1 MFKSRR
7 TLSLRIARVKGI
19 PIRLHYTLIIVFFLV
34 TFTVSIHLM
43 PEINPGLSTL
53 EYWTMG
59 IICAIILFVSV
70 LLHELAHSIIALR
83 YGIKVRQIILF
94 IFGGMSDIE
103 DEMPGGG
110 EVSKDFGKE
119 FKIAVVGPVTS
130 FIIAGVLGI
139 LLVMV
144 SLVNGNEVSDRIS
157 SMVLNITKGVL
168 WYGMVINIIL
178 GGFNLIPAFPMDG
191 GRILRAALL
200 RWKKDFDQATRI
212 SVKAGIVM
220 SYVFMGM
227 GFLIMFSGSFVSGMW
242 LLLIGWFLNSGAQ
255 SYLSEHELMRILSTI
270 PLGAIM
276 NTRIITVGEN
286 LTIDSLIKDYFNLYS
301 KDSFPVLSSEP
312 DANRLL
318 GMVTF
323 KDASNITD
331 SERSLTKT
339 NKIMIPKADLIIMS
353 ENRKANEALLQI
365 SRKRMGK
372 VFVCND
378 DGKLIGVVSKTDI
391 MNAASEKS
399 EYEKAAR
406 NLHKEAD

>member
-1 MFKSRR
+1 
-7 TLSLRIARVKGI
+7 
-19 PIRLHYTLIIVFFLV
+19 
-34 TFTVSIHLM
+34 M
-43 PEINPGLSTL
+43 PDINPGLTTL
-53 EYWTMG
+53 EYWIMG
-59 IICAIILFVSV
+59 IICAVILFVSV

-103 DEMPGGG
+103 EEMPGGG

-119 FKIAVVGPVTS
+119 FKIAAVGPVTS

-200 RWKKDFDQATRI
+200 RWKKDFDQANRI
-212 SVKAGIVM
+212 SVKAGIAM

-323 KDASNITD
+323 KDASNLPD

-406 NLHKEAD
+406 NLHKETG

>member
-1 MFKSRR
+1 M
-7 TLSLRIARVKGI
+7 SLQITRVKGI
-19 PIRLHYTLIIVFFLV
+19 PIRLHYTLIIVFFLI
-34 TFTVSIHLM
+34 TFTVSVYLM
-43 PEINPGLSTL
+43 PDINPGLTTL
-53 EYWTMG
+53 EYWIMG
-59 IICAIILFVSV
+59 IICAVILFVSV

-103 DEMPGGG
+103 EEMPGGG

-212 SVKAGIVM
+212 SVKAGIMM

-286 LTIDSLIKDYFNLYS
+286 LTIDSLIRDYFNLFS

-406 NLHKEAD
+406 NLHKETG

>member
-1 MFKSRR
+1 M
-7 TLSLRIARVKGI
+7 SLQITRVKGI
-19 PIRLHYTLIIVFFLV
+19 PIRLHYTLIIVFFLI
-34 TFTVSIHLM
+34 TFTVSVYLM
-43 PEINPGLSTL
+43 PDINPGLTTL
-53 EYWTMG
+53 EYWIMG
-59 IICAIILFVSV
+59 IICAVILFVSV

-103 DEMPGGG
+103 EEMPGGG

-212 SVKAGIVM
+212 SVKAGIMM

-286 LTIDSLIKDYFNLYS
+286 LTIDSLIRDYFNLFS

-406 NLHKEAD
+406 NLRKETG

>member
-1 MFKSRR
+1 
-7 TLSLRIARVKGI
+7 
-19 PIRLHYTLIIVFFLV
+19 
-34 TFTVSIHLM
+34 
-43 PEINPGLSTL
+43 
-53 EYWTMG
+53 
-59 IICAIILFVSV
+59 
-70 LLHELAHSIIALR
+70 
-83 YGIKVRQIILF
+83 
-94 IFGGMSDIE
+94 
-103 DEMPGGG
+103 
-110 EVSKDFGKE
+110 
-119 FKIAVVGPVTS
+119 
-130 FIIAGVLGI
+130 
-139 LLVMV
+139 
-144 SLVNGNEVSDRIS
+144 
-157 SMVLNITKGVL
+157 
-168 WYGMVINIIL
+168 MVINIIL

-200 RWKKDFDQATRI
+200 RWKKDFDQANRI
-212 SVKAGIVM
+212 SVKAGIAM

-323 KDASNITD
+323 KDASNLSD

-353 ENRKANEALLQI
+353 EKRKANEALLQI

-406 NLHKEAD
+406 NLHKETG

>member
-1 MFKSRR
+1 M
-7 TLSLRIARVKGI
+7 SLQVARVKGI
-19 PIRLHYTLIIVFFLV
+19 PIRLHYTLIIVFFLI
-34 TFTVSIHLM
+34 TFTVSVHLM
-43 PEINPGLSTL
+43 PNINPGLSML
-53 EYWTMG
+53 EYWIMG
-59 IICAIILFVSV
+59 IICAIILFISV

-103 DEMPGGG
+103 EEIPGGG
-110 EVSKDFGKE
+110 EVSREFGKE

-139 LLVMV
+139 ILVLV
-144 SLVNGNEVSDRIS
+144 SLINVNGVSDLSS

-220 SYVFMGM
+220 SYIFMGM

-255 SYLSEHELMRILSTI
+255 SYLSEHELMRVLSTI
-270 PLGAIM
+270 PLSAIM
-276 NTRIITVGEN
+276 NTRTITVGKH
-286 LTIDSLIKDYFNLYS
+286 LTIDSLIENYFNVYS
-301 KDSFPVLSSEP
+301 KDSFPVVSSDP
-312 DANRLL
+312 NVSRLL
-318 GMVTF
+318 GMVSF
-323 KDASNITD
+323 KDASNIPDT
-331 SERSLTKT
+331 ERPRTKT
-339 NKIMIPKADLIIMS
+339 NEIMIPKEYLIIMS

-372 VFVCND
+372 VFVCD
-378 DGKLIGVVSKTDI
+378 DNGKLIGVVSKTDI

-399 EYEKAAR
+399 EYEKASR
-406 NLHKEAD
+406 NLHKEMH

>member
-1 MFKSRR
+1 MQV
-7 TLSLRIARVKGI
+7 ARVKGI
-19 PIRLHYTLIIVFFLV
+19 PIRLHYTLIIVFFLI
-34 TFTVSIHLM
+34 TFTVSVHLM
-43 PEINPGLSTL
+43 PNINPGLSML
-53 EYWTMG
+53 EYWIMG
-59 IICAIILFVSV
+59 IICAIILFISV

-103 DEMPGGG
+103 EEIPGGG
-110 EVSKDFGKE
+110 EVSREFGKE

-139 LLVMV
+139 ILVLV
-144 SLVNGNEVSDRIS
+144 SLINVNGVSDLSS

-220 SYVFMGM
+220 SYIFMGM

-255 SYLSEHELMRILSTI
+255 SYLSEHELMRVLSTI
-270 PLGAIM
+270 PLSAIM
-276 NTRIITVGEN
+276 NTRTITVEKH
-286 LTIDSLIKDYFNLYS
+286 LTIDSLIENYFNVYS
-301 KDSFPVLSSEP
+301 KDSFPVVSSDP
-312 DANRLL
+312 NVSRLL
-318 GMVTF
+318 GMVSF
-323 KDASNITD
+323 KDASNIPDT
-331 SERSLTKT
+331 ERSRTKT
-339 NKIMIPKADLIIMS
+339 NEIMIPKEDLIIMS

-372 VFVCND
+372 VFVCD
-378 DGKLIGVVSKTDI
+378 DNGKLIGVVSKTDI

-399 EYEKAAR
+399 EYEKASR
-406 NLHKEAD
+406 NLHKEMH

>member
-1 MFKSRR
+1 M
-7 TLSLRIARVKGI
+7 SLQITRVKGI
-19 PIRLHYTLIIVFFLV
+19 PIHLHYTLIIVFFLV
-34 TFTVSIHLM
+34 TFTVSVYLM
-43 PEINPGLSTL
+43 PNINPGLTTL
-53 EYWTMG
+53 EYWIMG
-59 IICAIILFVSV
+59 IICAVILFVSV

-103 DEMPGGG
+103 EEMPEGG

-212 SVKAGIVM
+212 SVKAGIMM

-286 LTIDSLIKDYFNLYS
+286 LTIDSLIRDYFNLFS

-406 NLHKEAD
+406 NLRKETG

>member
-1 MFKSRR
+1 
-7 TLSLRIARVKGI
+7 LSFQITKVKGI
-19 PIRLHYTLIIVFFLV
+19 PIRLHYTLIIVFFLI
-34 TFTVSIHLM
+34 TFTVSVYLM
-43 PEINPGLSTL
+43 PDINPGLSTL
-53 EYWTMG
+53 EYWVMG

-70 LLHELAHSIIALR
+70 LLHELAHSVIAQR

-103 DEMPGGG
+103 EEMPGGG
-110 EVSKDFGKE
+110 EVSKDFRKE

-144 SLVNGNEVSDRIS
+144 SLVNENEVSDIS
-157 SMVLNITKGVL
+157 GSMVLNITKGVL

-220 SYVFMGM
+220 SYGFMAM

-255 SYLSEHELMRILSTI
+255 SYLSEHELLRILSTI

-323 KDASNITD
+323 KDASNKTD
-331 SERSLTKT
+331 SERSRTKT
-339 NKIMIPKADLIIMS
+339 SKIMIPKADLIIMS

-399 EYEKAAR
+399 EYEKATR
-406 NLHKEAD
+406 NLHKETG

>member
-1 MFKSRR
+1 M
-7 TLSLRIARVKGI
+7 SLQITRVKGI

-34 TFTVSIHLM
+34 TFTVSVYLM
-43 PEINPGLSTL
+43 PNINPGLTTL
-53 EYWTMG
+53 EYWIMG
-59 IICAIILFVSV
+59 IICAVILFVSV

-103 DEMPGGG
+103 EEMPGGG

-212 SVKAGIVM
+212 SVKAGIMM

-286 LTIDSLIKDYFNLYS
+286 LTIDSLIRDYFNLFS

-372 VFVCND
+372 VFVCNN

-406 NLHKEAD
+406 NLHKEIG

>member
-1 MFKSRR
+1 
-7 TLSLRIARVKGI
+7 
-19 PIRLHYTLIIVFFLV
+19 
-34 TFTVSIHLM
+34 M
-43 PEINPGLSTL
+43 PNINPGLTTL
-53 EYWTMG
+53 EYWIMG
-59 IICAIILFVSV
+59 IICAVILFVSV

-103 DEMPGGG
+103 EEMPGGG

-212 SVKAGIVM
+212 SVKAGIMM

-286 LTIDSLIKDYFNLYS
+286 LTIDSLIRDYFNLFS

-406 NLHKEAD
+406 NLRKETG

>member
-1 MFKSRR
+1 M
-7 TLSLRIARVKGI
+7 SLQVARVKGI
-19 PIRLHYTLIIVFFLV
+19 PIRLHYTLIIVFFLI
-34 TFTVSIHLM
+34 TFTVSVHLM
-43 PEINPGLSTL
+43 PNINPGLSML
-53 EYWTMG
+53 EYWIMG
-59 IICAIILFVSV
+59 IICAIILFISV

-103 DEMPGGG
+103 EEIPGGG
-110 EVSKDFGKE
+110 EVSREFGKE

-139 LLVMV
+139 ILVLV
-144 SLVNGNEVSDRIS
+144 SLINVNGVSDLSS

-220 SYVFMGM
+220 SYIFMGM

-255 SYLSEHELMRILSTI
+255 SYLSEHELMRVLSTI
-270 PLGAIM
+270 PLSAIM
-276 NTRIITVGEN
+276 NTRTITVGKH
-286 LTIDSLIKDYFNLYS
+286 LTIDSLIENYFNVYS
-301 KDSFPVLSSEP
+301 KDSFPVVSSDP
-312 DANRLL
+312 NVSRLL
-318 GMVTF
+318 GMVSF
-323 KDASNITD
+323 KDASNIPDT
-331 SERSLTKT
+331 ERPRTKT
-339 NKIMIPKADLIIMS
+339 NEIMIPKEDLIIMS

-372 VFVCND
+372 VFVCD
-378 DGKLIGVVSKTDI
+378 DNGKLIGVVSKTDI

-399 EYEKAAR
+399 EYEKASR
-406 NLHKEAD
+406 NLHKETH

>member
-1 MFKSRR
+1 MSFQ
-7 TLSLRIARVKGI
+7 IARVKGI
-19 PIRLHYTLIIVFFLV
+19 PIRLHYTLIIVFFLI
-34 TFTVSIHLM
+34 TFTVSVHLM
-43 PEINPGLSTL
+43 PDIKPGLSSL
-53 EYWTMG
+53 EYWIMG

-70 LLHELAHSIIALR
+70 LLHELAHSVMALR

-103 DEMPGGG
+103 EETPGGG
-110 EVSKDFGKE
+110 EVSKDFRKE

-139 LLVMV
+139 MLVIV
-144 SLVNGNEVSDRIS
+144 SLVNDKEVNDLSS

-220 SYVFMGM
+220 SYGFMGM
-227 GFLIMFSGSFVSGMW
+227 GFLIMFSGSFVSGIW

-270 PLGAIM
+270 PISAIM
-276 NTRIITVGEN
+276 NTGIITVGEY
-286 LTIDSLIKDYFNLYS
+286 LGIDSLITDYFNLYS
-301 KDSFPVLSSEP
+301 KDSFPVVTSDS
-312 DANRLL
+312 DVNRLL

-323 KDASNITD
+323 KDASNIPD
-331 SERSLTKT
+331 NERSRTKT
-339 NKIMIPKADLIIMS
+339 NEIMIPKADLIIMG

-391 MNAASEKS
+391 MNAASERT
-399 EYEKAAR
+399 EYEKAVR
-406 NLHKEAD
+406 NLHKETG

>member
-1 MFKSRR
+1 
-7 TLSLRIARVKGI
+7 
-19 PIRLHYTLIIVFFLV
+19 
-34 TFTVSIHLM
+34 M
-43 PEINPGLSTL
+43 PDIKPGLSSL
-53 EYWTMG
+53 EYWIMG

-70 LLHELAHSIIALR
+70 LLHELAHSVMALR

-103 DEMPGGG
+103 EETPGGG
-110 EVSKDFGKE
+110 EVSKDFRKE

-139 LLVMV
+139 MLVIV
-144 SLVNGNEVSDRIS
+144 SLVNDKEVNDLSS

-220 SYVFMGM
+220 SYGFMGM
-227 GFLIMFSGSFVSGMW
+227 GFLIMFSGSFVSGIW

-270 PLGAIM
+270 PISAIM
-276 NTRIITVGEN
+276 NTGIITVGEY
-286 LTIDSLIKDYFNLYS
+286 LGIDSLITDYFNLYS
-301 KDSFPVLSSEP
+301 KDSFPVVTSDS
-312 DANRLL
+312 DVNRLL

-323 KDASNITD
+323 KDASNIPD
-331 SERSLTKT
+331 NERSRTKT
-339 NKIMIPKADLIIMS
+339 NEIMIPKADLIIMG

-391 MNAASEKS
+391 MNAASERT
-399 EYEKAAR
+399 EYEKAVR
-406 NLHKEAD
+406 NLHKETG

>member
-1 MFKSRR
+1 MSFQITK
-7 TLSLRIARVKGI
+7 VKGI
-19 PIRLHYTLIIVFFLV
+19 PIRLHYTLIIVFFLI
-34 TFTVSIHLM
+34 TFTVSVYLM
-43 PEINPGLSTL
+43 PDINPGLSTL
-53 EYWTMG
+53 EYWVMG

-70 LLHELAHSIIALR
+70 LLHELAHSVIAQR

-103 DEMPGGG
+103 EEMPGGG
-110 EVSKDFGKE
+110 EVSKDFRKE

-144 SLVNGNEVSDRIS
+144 SLVNENEVSDLS
-157 SMVLNITKGVL
+157 GSMVLNITKGVL

-220 SYVFMGM
+220 SYGFMAM

-255 SYLSEHELMRILSTI
+255 SYLSEHELLRILSTI

-331 SERSLTKT
+331 SERSRTKT
-339 NKIMIPKADLIIMS
+339 NKIMIPKVDLIIMS

-399 EYEKAAR
+399 EYEKATR
-406 NLHKEAD
+406 NLHKETG

>member
-1 MFKSRR
+1 M
-7 TLSLRIARVKGI
+7 SLQITRVKGI
-19 PIRLHYTLIIVFFLV
+19 PIRLHYTLIIVFFLI
-34 TFTVSIHLM
+34 TFTVSVYLM
-43 PEINPGLSTL
+43 PDINPGLTTL
-53 EYWTMG
+53 EYWIMG
-59 IICAIILFVSV
+59 IICAVILFVSV

-103 DEMPGGG
+103 EEMPGGG

-119 FKIAVVGPVTS
+119 FKIAVAGPVTS

-157 SMVLNITKGVL
+157 SMVLNIIKGVL

-212 SVKAGIVM
+212 SVKAGIAM

-270 PLGAIM
+270 PLDAIM

-301 KDSFPVLSSEP
+301 KDSFPVLSREP

-323 KDASNITD
+323 KDASNLTD

-372 VFVCND
+372 VFVCNN

-406 NLHKEAD
+406 NLHKEIG

>member
-1 MFKSRR
+1 M
-7 TLSLRIARVKGI
+7 VKGI
-19 PIRLHYTLIIVFFLV
+19 PIHLHYTLIIVFFLV
-34 TFTVSIHLM
+34 TFTVSVYLM
-43 PEINPGLSTL
+43 PNINPGLTTL
-53 EYWTMG
+53 EYWIMG
-59 IICAIILFVSV
+59 IICAVILFVSV

-103 DEMPGGG
+103 EEMPGGG

-212 SVKAGIVM
+212 SVKAGIMM

-286 LTIDSLIKDYFNLYS
+286 LTIDSLIRDYFNLFS

-406 NLHKEAD
+406 NLRKETG

>member
-1 MFKSRR
+1 M
-7 TLSLRIARVKGI
+7 SLQITRVKGI
-19 PIRLHYTLIIVFFLV
+19 PIRLHYTLIIVFFLI
-34 TFTVSIHLM
+34 TFTVSVYLM
-43 PEINPGLSTL
+43 PNINPGLTTL
-53 EYWTMG
+53 EYWIMG
-59 IICAIILFVSV
+59 IICAVILFVSV

-103 DEMPGGG
+103 EEMPGGG

-406 NLHKEAD
+406 NLHKETG

>member
-1 MFKSRR
+1 M
-7 TLSLRIARVKGI
+7 SLQITRVKGI
-19 PIRLHYTLIIVFFLV
+19 PIHLHYTLIIVFFLV
-34 TFTVSIHLM
+34 TFTVSVYLM
-43 PEINPGLSTL
+43 PNINPGLTTL
-53 EYWTMG
+53 EYWIMG
-59 IICAIILFVSV
+59 IICAVILFVSV

-103 DEMPGGG
+103 EEMPGGG

-212 SVKAGIVM
+212 SVKAGIMM

-286 LTIDSLIKDYFNLYS
+286 LTIDSLIRDYFNLFS

-406 NLHKEAD
+406 NLRKETG

>member
-1 MFKSRR
+1 
-7 TLSLRIARVKGI
+7 
-19 PIRLHYTLIIVFFLV
+19 
-34 TFTVSIHLM
+34 M
-43 PEINPGLSTL
+43 PNINPGLSAL
-53 EYWTMG
+53 EYWIMG
-59 IICAIILFVSV
+59 IICAIILFFSV
-70 LLHELAHSIIALR
+70 LLHELAHSIIALK

-103 DEMPGGG
+103 EEIPGGG
-110 EVSKDFGKE
+110 EVSREFGKE

-130 FIIAGVLGI
+130 FVIAGVLGI
-139 LLVMV
+139 ILVLV
-144 SLVNGNEVSDRIS
+144 SLVNVNGISDLSS

-220 SYVFMGM
+220 SYGFMGM

-255 SYLSEHELMRILSTI
+255 SYLSEHELMRVLSTI
-270 PLGAIM
+270 PLSAIM
-276 NTRIITVGEN
+276 NTRTITVEKH
-286 LTIDSLIKDYFNLYS
+286 LTIDSLIENYFNVYS
-301 KDSFPVLSSEP
+301 KDSFPVVNSDP
-312 DANRLL
+312 NARRLL

-323 KDASNITD
+323 KDASIIPDT
-331 SERSLTKT
+331 ERSQTKL
-339 NKIMIPKADLIIMS
+339 NEIMIPKKDLIIMS

-378 DGKLIGVVSKTDI
+378 NGELIGVVSKTDI
-391 MNAASEKS
+391 MNAANEKS
-399 EYEKAAR
+399 EYEKASR
-406 NLHKEAD
+406 NLYKET

>member
-1 MFKSRR
+1 
-7 TLSLRIARVKGI
+7 
-19 PIRLHYTLIIVFFLV
+19 
-34 TFTVSIHLM
+34 M
-43 PEINPGLSTL
+43 PEIVPGLSTL
-53 EYWTMG
+53 EYLIMG

-70 LLHELAHSIIALR
+70 LLHELAHSVIALR

-103 DEMPGGG
+103 EETPGGG

-130 FIIAGVLGI
+130 FIIAGMFGIILG
-139 LLVMV
+139 MV
-144 SLVNGNEVSDRIS
+144 SLVNDNGVNDLGGST
-157 SMVLNITKGVL
+157 VLSATQGVL
-168 WYGMVINIIL
+168 WYGMVINLVL

-220 SYVFMGM
+220 SYGFMGM
-227 GFLIMFSGSFVSGMW
+227 GFLIMFSGSFVSGIW

-255 SYLSEHELMRILSTI
+255 SYLSEHELMRTLSSI
-270 PLGAIM
+270 SLSAIM
-276 NTRIITVGEN
+276 NTRPITIGED

-301 KDSFPVLSSEP
+301 KDAFPVVSGEP

-323 KDASNITD
+323 KDASSIPYI
-331 SERSLTKT
+331 ERTRTKI
-339 NKIMIPKADLIIMS
+339 NQIMIPNTDLIVMS
-353 ENRKANEALLQI
+353 ENRRANEALLQI

-378 DGKLIGVVSKTDI
+378 EGKLIGVVSKTDI

-399 EYEKAAR
+399 EYEKAVR
-406 NLHKEAD
+406 KLHKETD

>member
-1 MFKSRR
+1 
-7 TLSLRIARVKGI
+7 
-19 PIRLHYTLIIVFFLV
+19 
-34 TFTVSIHLM
+34 
-43 PEINPGLSTL
+43 
-53 EYWTMG
+53 
-59 IICAIILFVSV
+59 
-70 LLHELAHSIIALR
+70 
-83 YGIKVRQIILF
+83 
-94 IFGGMSDIE
+94 
-103 DEMPGGG
+103 
-110 EVSKDFGKE
+110 
-119 FKIAVVGPVTS
+119 
-130 FIIAGVLGI
+130 
-139 LLVMV
+139 
-144 SLVNGNEVSDRIS
+144 
-157 SMVLNITKGVL
+157 
-168 WYGMVINIIL
+168 
-178 GGFNLIPAFPMDG
+178 
-191 GRILRAALL
+191 
-200 RWKKDFDQATRI
+200 
-212 SVKAGIVM
+212 
-220 SYVFMGM
+220 
-227 GFLIMFSGSFVSGMW
+227 
-242 LLLIGWFLNSGAQ
+242 
-255 SYLSEHELMRILSTI
+255 MRILSTI

-301 KDSFPVLSSEP
+301 KDSFPVLSSKP
-312 DANRLL
+312 DANRML

-406 NLHKEAD
+406 NLHKETD

>member
-1 MFKSRR
+1 M
-7 TLSLRIARVKGI
+7 SLQITRVKGI

-34 TFTVSIHLM
+34 TFTVSVYLM
-43 PEINPGLSTL
+43 PNINPGLTTL
-53 EYWTMG
+53 EYWIMG
-59 IICAIILFVSV
+59 IICAVILFVSV

-103 DEMPGGG
+103 EEMPGGG
-110 EVSKDFGKE
+110 EVSQDFGKE

-212 SVKAGIVM
+212 SVKAGIMM

-286 LTIDSLIKDYFNLYS
+286 LTIDSLIRDYFNLFS

-406 NLHKEAD
+406 NLRKETG

>member
-1 MFKSRR
+1 M
-7 TLSLRIARVKGI
+7 SLQITRVKGI

-34 TFTVSIHLM
+34 TFTVSVYLM
-43 PEINPGLSTL
+43 PNINPGLTTL
-53 EYWTMG
+53 EYWIMG
-59 IICAIILFVSV
+59 IICAVILFVSV

-103 DEMPGGG
+103 EEMPGGG
-110 EVSKDFGKE
+110 EVSKDFEKE

-212 SVKAGIVM
+212 SVKAGIMM

-286 LTIDSLIKDYFNLYS
+286 LTIDSLIRDYFNLFS

-406 NLHKEAD
+406 NLRKETG

>member
-1 MFKSRR
+1 
-7 TLSLRIARVKGI
+7 
-19 PIRLHYTLIIVFFLV
+19 
-34 TFTVSIHLM
+34 M
-43 PEINPGLSTL
+43 PNINPGLSTL
-53 EYWTMG
+53 EYWIMG
-59 IICAIILFVSV
+59 IICAIILFFSV
-70 LLHELAHSIIALR
+70 LLHELAHSIIALK

-103 DEMPGGG
+103 EETPGGG
-110 EVSKDFGKE
+110 EVSREFGKE

-139 LLVMV
+139 ILVLV
-144 SLVNGNEVSDRIS
+144 SLVNINGVSDLSS

-220 SYVFMGM
+220 SYGFMGM

-255 SYLSEHELMRILSTI
+255 SYLSEHELMRVLSTI
-270 PLGAIM
+270 PLSAIM
-276 NTRIITVGEN
+276 NTRTITVEKH
-286 LTIDSLIKDYFNLYS
+286 LTIDSLIENYFNVYS
-301 KDSFPVLSSEP
+301 KDSFPVVSSDP
-312 DANRLL
+312 NTRRLL

-323 KDASNITD
+323 KDASIIHDT
-331 SERSLTKT
+331 ERSQTKL
-339 NKIMIPKADLIIMS
+339 NEIMIPKKDLIIMS
-353 ENRKANEALLQI
+353 KNRKANEALLQI
-365 SRKRMGK
+365 SRKCMGK
-372 VFVCND
+372 LFVCND
-378 DGKLIGVVSKTDI
+378 NGELIGVVSKTDI
-391 MNAASEKS
+391 MNAANEKS
-399 EYEKAAR
+399 EYEKASR
-406 NLHKEAD
+406 NLYKKT

>member
-1 MFKSRR
+1 M
-7 TLSLRIARVKGI
+7 SLQITRVKGI
-19 PIRLHYTLIIVFFLV
+19 PIRLHYTLIIVFFLI
-34 TFTVSIHLM
+34 TFTVSVYLM
-43 PEINPGLSTL
+43 PNINPGLTTL
-53 EYWTMG
+53 EYWIMG
-59 IICAIILFVSV
+59 IICAVILFVSV

-103 DEMPGGG
+103 EEMPGGG

-212 SVKAGIVM
+212 SVKAGIAM

-286 LTIDSLIKDYFNLYS
+286 LTIDSLIRDYFNLFS

-323 KDASNITD
+323 KDASNLPD

-406 NLHKEAD
+406 NLHKETG

>member
-1 MFKSRR
+1 M
-7 TLSLRIARVKGI
+7 SLQITRVKGI

-34 TFTVSIHLM
+34 TFTVSVYLM
-43 PEINPGLSTL
+43 PNINPGLTTL
-53 EYWTMG
+53 EYWIMG
-59 IICAIILFVSV
+59 IICAVILFVSV

-103 DEMPGGG
+103 EEMPGGG

-212 SVKAGIVM
+212 SVKAGIMM

-286 LTIDSLIKDYFNLYS
+286 LTIDSLIRDYFNLFS

-406 NLHKEAD
+406 NLRNETG